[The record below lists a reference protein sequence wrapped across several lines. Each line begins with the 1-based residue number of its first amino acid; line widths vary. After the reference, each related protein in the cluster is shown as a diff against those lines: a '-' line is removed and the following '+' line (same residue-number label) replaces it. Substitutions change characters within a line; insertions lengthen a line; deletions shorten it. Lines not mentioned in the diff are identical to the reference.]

1 MSGPGFFLTLD
12 GPGGVGKSTVVGEV
26 HDLLAAGDAPALAT
40 TEPSRTPLG
49 ELLRKSTG
57 RYKGHSYAHLI
68 AGDRLDHLA
77 STVVPAVERGVIVVS
92 DRYVA
97 SSLVLQRMDGL
108 TLEEIWSINQPLVA
122 PSLSVILTADTEEIG
137 KRLAKRG
144 QLHSRFE
151 EMEDSTGLEVR
162 YYEEAAAFLAT
173 HGFDIVTIDCTALSA
188 SQVAA
193 RIVQEIDIRQTKE
206 GLTHE

>member
-26 HDLLAAGDAPALAT
+26 RGLLAARDAPALAT

-49 ELLRKSTG
+49 ELLRASTG
-57 RYKGHSYAHLI
+57 RYKGRSYANLI
-68 AGDRLDHLA
+68 AGDRLDHLT
-77 STVVPAVERGVIVVS
+77 STVVPAVERGEIVVS

-108 TLEEIWSINQPLVA
+108 TLEEIWGINQSLVA
-122 PSLSVILTADTEEIG
+122 PSLSVILTADAEEIG
-137 KRLAKRG
+137 NRLAKRG
-144 QLHSRFE
+144 QVHSRFE
-151 EMEDSTGLEVR
+151 EMEGSTGLEVR

-188 SQVAA
+188 PQVAA
-193 RIVQEIDIRQTKE
+193 QVVQEIDIRQTKE
-206 GLTHE
+206 GLAHE